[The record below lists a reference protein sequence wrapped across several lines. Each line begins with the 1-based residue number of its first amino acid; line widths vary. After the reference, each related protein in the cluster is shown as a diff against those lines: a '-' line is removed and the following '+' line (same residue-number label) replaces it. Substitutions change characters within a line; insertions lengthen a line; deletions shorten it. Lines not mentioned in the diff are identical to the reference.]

1 MIERAA
7 VVIITI
13 TILIAKVILITIG
26 IIICALCTAVVK
38 IKRQHTFAH
47 WGVPSDDWEYRFAS
61 PPGDILRLAQELKMA
76 IKGRHHQL
84 SAKGT
89 KPDVKRVRSAP

>member
-1 MIERAA
+1 MYVTKCVALKAGERPGP
-7 VVIITI
+7 T
-13 TILIAKVILITIG
+13 
-26 IIICALCTAVVK
+26 
-38 IKRQHTFAH
+38 KRQHTFAH